1 MFGGEIGEDAL
12 VLRDGSPRNATLALR
27 EGDNGPEAIGAFG
40 GLQLRLRAQPV
51 PGRSRWTFDD
61 PRWKIEARVGIWGP
75 SDGLVIYHKQCDEP
89 DGHAL
94 DRIPTKHPIL
104 SRTVVV
110 RSHPH
115 PLMDELLED
124 EEFVSHLLSI
134 VHQHPGSSIEAPWIT
149 LKMTAEVSPHQLELL
164 HHMVF
169 VGKALEQ
176 LAMAMRAADNA
187 NS

>member
-12 VLRDGSPRNATLALR
+12 VLMDGSPRKAILALR
-27 EGDNGPEAIGAFG
+27 DGDNGPEAIGAFG
-40 GLQLRLRAQPV
+40 GLQLRLRAKPV
-51 PGRSRWTFDD
+51 PDRSRWNFDFT
-61 PRWKIEARVGIWGP
+61 RWKIEARIGFWGP
-75 SDGLVIYHKQCDEP
+75 SNGLVIYHKQCDEP
-89 DGHAL
+89 DGHTL

-110 RSHPH
+110 RSQPH
-115 PLMDELLED
+115 PLLDELLED
-124 EEFVSHLLSI
+124 DDFVGPLLSI
-134 VHQHPGSSIEAPWIT
+134 VHQHPGSSIETPWMT
-149 LKMTAEVSPHQLELL
+149 LKMTAKVSPQQQELL